1 MNADRFC
8 FDRVVPRDGT
18 DSVKYDGCADTFGT
32 ADVLPLWVA
41 DMDFAAPAEITQAL
55 LARAAHPIY
64 GYSLYPE
71 AMFEALIYWMQERHG
86 WQIERDWILPAP
98 GVVPS
103 LHAAVL
109 AFAAAGEGVIVQPPV
124 YFPFFSAVTAT
135 GRRLIENPLRLQDGR
150 YEIDFEHLERCA
162 AQTDVRLLLLCSPHN
177 PVGRVWTRAELT
189 QLLDI
194 AERHDLVVLS
204 DEIHHDLIYPGQHH
218 SVLAT
223 LTNNAARV
231 VTAAAPS
238 KTFNIPGLGLSVLIA
253 PDPARRAALTQA
265 FDLLHAGNY
274 NPFSSIAFAAG
285 YQHGA
290 DWLDALMAYLA
301 GTRDFVSDFCQ
312 RNLPGI
318 RVIEPEGTYLLWLD
332 CRELCR
338 ERGWSDDALKRFLV
352 EQAKVGLNPGTVF
365 GAGGSGFMRLNIG
378 APRSVIETALLRIAA
393 AV

>member
-1 MNADRFC
+1 
-8 FDRVVPRDGT
+8 
-18 DSVKYDGCADTFGT
+18 
-32 ADVLPLWVA
+32 
-41 DMDFAAPAEITQAL
+41 
-55 LARAAHPIY
+55 
-64 GYSLYPE
+64 
-71 AMFEALIYWMQERHG
+71 
-86 WQIERDWILPAP
+86 
-98 GVVPS
+98 
-103 LHAAVL
+103 
-109 AFAAAGEGVIVQPPV
+109 
-124 YFPFFSAVTAT
+124 
-135 GRRLIENPLRLQDGR
+135 
-150 YEIDFEHLERCA
+150 
-162 AQTDVRLLLLCSPHN
+162 
-177 PVGRVWTRAELT
+177 
-189 QLLDI
+189 
-194 AERHDLVVLS
+194 
-204 DEIHHDLIYPGQHH
+204 
-218 SVLAT
+218 